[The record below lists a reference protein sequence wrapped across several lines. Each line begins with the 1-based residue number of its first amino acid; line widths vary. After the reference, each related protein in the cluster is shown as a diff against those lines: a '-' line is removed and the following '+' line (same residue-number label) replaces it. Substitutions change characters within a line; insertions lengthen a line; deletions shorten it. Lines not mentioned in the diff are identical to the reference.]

1 MIPLGMVL
9 PSVMEEKLSFARLCE
24 ILGKAPLYIANL
36 QRSLGLYVPTSE
48 AGYSVAYVSFMEKGV
63 ALRTFNVP
71 TSDIADLFTKE
82 KRILELLKFDSLST
96 SPTWYLDACGSPNR
110 SDEHLLLTGYA
121 LGFALHSSAIQTNL
135 DFGKR
140 DDELFEGREMGEDVS
155 RSIAAYRKLVAKVR
169 ARVERETPV
178 LQNALFWGERVF

>member
-1 MIPLGMVL
+1 MVL
-9 PSVMEEKLSFARLCE
+9 PLIMEEQLTFARLCE
-24 ILGKAPLYIANL
+24 ILGKAPFYITNL
-36 QRSLGLYVPTSE
+36 QRSLGVYVPLSE
-48 AGYSVAYVSFMEKGV
+48 VGYSVAYVSFMEKVV

-71 TSDIADLFTKE
+71 TADIADVFTKE

-96 SPTWYLDACGSPNR
+96 SPTWYLDACGRPNR
-110 SDEHLLLTGYA
+110 SDEHLLLTGHA
-121 LGFALHSSAIQTNL
+121 LGFALHASAIQVNL

-140 DDELFEGREMGEDVS
+140 DGELFAGREMGEDIS